1 MTSLIQNSSRLFAL
15 RKAQW
20 SETIIVMEQATTKSE
35 IDSIETS
42 WTEGTELTGDVLP
55 EDPDDK
61 VRNSR
66 LEADMACVAELDWD
80 EGVAEGIDED
90 SRLKWR
96 GLILHVHGFPIDWH
110 KAGEIMRLTCTATKD
125 G

>member
-1 MTSLIQNSSRLFAL
+1 MSMMDEMGDVFAL
-15 RKAQW
+15 RKEQW
-20 SETIIVMEQATTKSE
+20 SETIIVMEKTTTKSE
-35 IDSIETS
+35 IGSVETT

-66 LEADMACVAELDWD
+66 LEADMACIAELDWD

-110 KAGEIMRLTCTATKD
+110 KAGEIMRLTCTATK
-125 G
+125 GG